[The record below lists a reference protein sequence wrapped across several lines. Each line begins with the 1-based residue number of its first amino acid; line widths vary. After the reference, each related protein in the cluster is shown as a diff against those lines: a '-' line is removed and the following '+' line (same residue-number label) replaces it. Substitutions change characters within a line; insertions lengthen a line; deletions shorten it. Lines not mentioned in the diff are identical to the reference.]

1 MMDSADRLEERFP
14 KAIEKIAELFNYERT
29 AMEKKLERL
38 NAIYRVT
45 EQKYNENIERLK
57 KIDTQ
62 TRYVL
67 FGEAAPWTPAGD
79 VNYFYHNAAG
89 SWCGRIWNA
98 FFPKVRRPDTLEEFY
113 VNLGK
118 KQFLLIDT
126 LPFACEYNKGNA
138 RNKPAYKE
146 LIEACV
152 FYVQSKI
159 NDERISWLPDVK
171 IALAFKVNGLAVI
184 EVYRQGL
191 SLRTGQKL
199 NFTPTIIAADD
210 SGFTSPKNL
219 KKIFNL
225 S

>member
-98 FFPKVRRPDTLEEFY
+98 FFPKGSPTRH
-113 VNLGK
+113 LGGI
-118 KQFLLIDT
+118 L
-126 LPFACEYNKGNA
+126 CEPWEK
-138 RNKPAYKE
+138 
-146 LIEACV
+146 
-152 FYVQSKI
+152 
-159 NDERISWLPDVK
+159 
-171 IALAFKVNGLAVI
+171 AVLT
-184 EVYRQGL
+184 YRYATFCL
-191 SLRTGQKL
+191 
-199 NFTPTIIAADD
+199 
-210 SGFTSPKNL
+210 
-219 KKIFNL
+219 
-225 S
+225 